1 MTRSCLTLMSI
12 TCCAPSGGSVAVS
25 PTSRTH
31 HIIISTACVPFQG
44 LGTIVLI
51 YTNLIIIIIIIIIN
65 LDIANVSDVI
75 IIIIIINLDIAN
87 VIITIFSSSSLIITI
102 IIIINIIIIIIIIIA
117 IVIAVLTSVHH

>member
-75 IIIIIINLDIAN
+75 IIIIINLDIAN

-102 IIIINIIIIIIIIIA
+102 IIIINIIIIIIIIA